1 MSTLRLRTQLLGS
14 IFGLVAIACLV
25 GEARAAIPQL
35 HKHSAAGS
43 EQVVKELHHAK
54 HLLQEADHDYDGH
67 RARAVKDVS
76 EAIHELS
83 HGEKHHAEA
92 KGGSKGGKEP
102 QKKSDHELH
111 EAIKILD
118 HAKSQLHHEHHKK
131 ALHHVEE
138 AIKQLREAL
147 KKA

>member
-1 MSTLRLRTQLLGS
+1 MSTLRLRKLGS
-14 IFGLVAIACLV
+14 IFGLMAVACLV
-25 GEARAAIPQL
+25 GDARAAIPQM
-35 HKHSAAGS
+35 KRSTGGS

-54 HLLQEADHDYDGH
+54 HLLEEADHDYHGH

-83 HGEKHHAEA
+83 HGEKHHAGTEP
-92 KGGSKGGKEP
+92 KGGKEP
-102 QKKSDHELH
+102 QKESNHQLR

-138 AIKQLREAL
+138 AIKQLHEAL
-147 KKA
+147 EVVKK